1 MALMIPNPTA
11 LRNAINCA
19 VVMSFANSLAPIAIK
34 QNEHSARII
43 HNIACTDVTSY
54 CCQSDKLGLLRY

>member
-1 MALMIPNPTA
+1 MMSPSPIT

-34 QNEHSARII
+34 QNEHSAPII

-54 CCQSDKLGLLRY
+54 YCQSDKLGLLRY